1 MARELIRA
9 RPGVY
14 GRQATPEEAEMLKA
28 FAKQYVEDAPK
39 RSAEDRE
46 SLKRG
51 INKLQREFPE
61 LFKGKNDGKAKKH
74 K

>member
-14 GRQATPEEAEMLKA
+14 GRQATPEEAERLRA

-39 RSAEDRE
+39 RSAEDRK

-51 INKLQREFPE
+51 MEKLKRQFPE
-61 LFKGKNDGKAKKH
+61 LFKGKNDGK
-74 K
+74 